1 MLFTLYF
8 QVAFPKEMVWKIN
21 PSDEEGEA
29 VFSDTTHKSISSA
42 MKYLLSPKPDHE
54 QITKESQFVVSVIS
68 QWLVVYLC
76 SKLLN
81 LMTAEGFILSQV

>member
-1 MLFTLYF
+1 M
-8 QVAFPKEMVWKIN
+8 ASSKEMVWKIN
-21 PSDEEGEA
+21 PSDEKGEA
-29 VFSDTTHKSISSA
+29 FFSDTSHKTVSSA
-42 MKYLLSPKPDHE
+42 MKYLLSPNPDHE